1 MNVTRWL
8 QSCRQLMELVHTSS
22 LRLLKTL
29 APLPFA
35 MIWDLLHWSQW
46 HPRLMMMIIDHGIKI
61 GKYMTETKQKWLK
74 TDKLGRKIYEIWRKR
89 GMLVIFCFC
98 TFKLSNYF
106 LPNCQFLFCQA
117 TQFCSAKLNIFAR
130 GGQGPLGP
138 SLGTPMSQGQ
148 PWSCSLL
155 EQTGGSGLNVGQT
168 GGAVAG
174 VYLVIRFISLI

>member
-1 MNVTRWL
+1 MTLIQYYKISAWRHWGYMMQKVCFHGYNELIHRIWLRFYECNKTCKRWL

-74 TDKLGRKIYEIWRKR
+74 TDKHGRKNWWNVEEKFNVGHI
-89 GMLVIFCFC
+89 
-98 TFKLSNYF
+98 
-106 LPNCQFLFCQA
+106 QFLHF
-117 TQFCSAKLNIFAR
+117 
-130 GGQGPLGP
+130 
-138 SLGTPMSQGQ
+138 
-148 PWSCSLL
+148 
-155 EQTGGSGLNVGQT
+155 
-168 GGAVAG
+168 
-174 VYLVIRFISLI
+174 